1 MYTAKLGKRIEME
14 KGKEEGNMRISLCL
28 IVLISLLGSLLEY
41 LTHDSVCL
49 CQFPDV
55 TFVKLEVH
63 LACLEH
69 IYLGLDVN

>member
-41 LTHDSVCL
+41 LTPDSECL
-49 CQFPDV
+49 
-55 TFVKLEVH
+55 
-63 LACLEH
+63 
-69 IYLGLDVN
+69 

>member
-14 KGKEEGNMRISLCL
+14 KGKEEGNMRNFLCL
-28 IVLISLLGSLLEY
+28 NVLISLLGSLLEY

-49 CQFPDV
+49 CQFSIV
-55 TFVKLEVH
+55 TFVKLKVH

-69 IYLGLDVN
+69 IYLGLDVI

>member
-69 IYLGLDVN
+69 IYL

>member
-1 MYTAKLGKRIEME
+1 
-14 KGKEEGNMRISLCL
+14 MRISLCL
-28 IVLISLLGSLLEY
+28 IVLISLFGSLLEY

-55 TFVKLEVH
+55 TFVKLKVH

-69 IYLGLDVN
+69 IYLGLDVI

>member
-28 IVLISLLGSLLEY
+28 IVLISLSGSLLEC
-41 LTHDSVCL
+41 LTHDSVYL

-55 TFVKLEVH
+55 TFVKLKVH
-63 LACLEH
+63 LACWNTS
-69 IYLGLDVN
+69 ISDSM